1 MPPCRGLCHAIIL
14 PDMTLSRARLVGVA
28 VHLPEH
34 LMDNATME
42 GRVAQSSAGFVPP
55 AGLIRRLAGVTTRH
69 LMPDDWQASDL
80 AVAAAGK
87 LLAETGTAPEDV
99 ELLIFAAASQDMA
112 EPATAHIVA
121 AKLGLTCPVLDV
133 KNACNSVLNA
143 IELADALIAA
153 GRYRRILIASGE
165 SPSRAIR
172 WRVRDLGQYLAS
184 FAGYT
189 LSDAGAALLLEP
201 STDGGLLACAFTAD
215 SSAWSVGTL
224 PGGGSA
230 HPRSEDATYFHI
242 DGVRLRRVFE
252 ALGPSLPRQTIAR
265 LGLRWDD
272 FAVVAVHQ
280 VSLDYLEI
288 LRSTLDIPADRL
300 VVTLPHHGNVASVT
314 LPLQLVRARDEGRL
328 APGDLVALIGLAGGV
343 SLGVVVLRW

>member
-1 MPPCRGLCHAIIL
+1 MAG
-14 PDMTLSRARLVGVA
+14 SRARLAGVA
-28 VHLPEH
+28 VHLPERV
-34 LMDNATME
+34 LDNAAVE
-42 GRVAQSSAGFVPP
+42 DEVARASDGFIPP
-55 AGLIRRLAGVTTRH
+55 AGLIRRLAGVTARH
-69 LMPDDWQASDL
+69 VMPDDWQASDL

-87 LLAETGTAPEDV
+87 LLAETGTAADDID
-99 ELLIFAAASQDMA
+99 LLIFAAASQDMA

-121 AKLGLTCPVLDV
+121 AKLGLGCPVLDV

-143 IELADALIAA
+143 IELADALVAA
-153 GRYRRILIASGE
+153 GRYQRILIASGE

-201 STDGGLLACAFTAD
+201 GTDTGVLACAFTAD

-230 HPRSEDATYFHI
+230 HPRSEEHTYFQI
-242 DGVRLRRVFE
+242 DGVRLRKAFE
-252 ALGPSLPRQTIAR
+252 AIGPALPQRTLAR
-265 LGLRWDD
+265 LGLGWDD

-288 LRSTLDIPADRL
+288 FRSTLDIPADRL
-300 VVTLPHHGNVASVT
+300 VVTLPHHGNVASVS
-314 LPLQLVRARDEGRL
+314 LPLQLVRARDEGRID
-328 APGDLVALIGLAGGV
+328 PGDLVALVGLAGGV
-343 SLGVVVLRW
+343 SLGIAVLRW